1 MIKSKKI
8 ATSLSCL
15 VLCLLT
21 LCSVFVLSGCGG
33 ISIDVK
39 ANYLLHPVFS
49 GCNGKGSVELELNYK
64 NVDYA
69 VQSYI
74 NNDKYS
80 DIYSL
85 VSDIDFELEDESVNG
100 KLKNDDSFKVITKY
114 DEDKATELGVT
125 FTNTEITC
133 KVQDL
138 KDGTELDAFKDVKV
152 TFSGEDGSGYASVNT
167 DDCKRA
173 VTSNVYFTF
182 EDENNGKLKNGD
194 EVTVKANLY
203 SDDSSYFLKEESKK
217 YKVDGLYGA
226 RKSLE
231 GTDLS
236 DVTEEMRKK
245 ANTATKSDDSIAYYK
260 YKFNSGKKRE
270 LNSYD
275 FSFETKMEFEKYV
288 YAYDPDDISD
298 NTLAG
303 VYKLTTTVKCKN
315 DQLYVSSYNG
325 AEAMK
330 KGDNDTGITYIV
342 VTTSG
347 LIFSSDNKLYDNNM
361 NYDYYRFY
369 DDEFSSRYYDME
381 SCADL
386 NDIKDLFDNNNYVLV
401 NYDENFKEL
410 KDAEPSTE
418 KATEKATEKSTEKTT
433 EKSDE
438 KSTEKATTK
447 TSEVSTEKATAKN

>member
-8 ATSLSCL
+8 TVGLLCL

-49 GCNGKGSVELELNYK
+49 GFNDKGSVKLELNYS

-69 VQSYI
+69 VQSYK
-74 NNDKYS
+74 NNDNYS
-80 DIYSL
+80 DIRSL
-85 VSDIDFELEDESVNG
+85 VSGIDFEFEDESVNG
-100 KLKNDDSFKVITKY
+100 KLKNGDTFKVITKY
-114 DEDKATELGVT
+114 DEDRAAELGVT

-133 KVQDL
+133 KVQEL
-138 KDGTELDAFKDVKV
+138 KDGTELDAFKDVEV
-152 TFSGEDGSGYASVNT
+152 IFSGEDGTGYASINT
-167 DDCKRA
+167 EKCKK
-173 VTSNVYFTF
+173 VITSNVYFTF
-182 EDENNGKLKNGD
+182 EDANGYLSNGD
-194 EVTVKANLY
+194 EVIIKATLY
-203 SDDSSYFLKEESKK
+203 SNDKPYFLKEESKT

-231 GTDLS
+231 GTDLG
-236 DVTEEMRKK
+236 DVTEEIRKK
-245 ANTATKSDDSIAYYK
+245 ANTATKSDGSIAYYE
-260 YKFNSGKKRE
+260 YKFNSGKKRD
-270 LNSYD
+270 LNSFN
-275 FSFETKMEFEKYV
+275 FSFETEMEFEKYV
-288 YAYDPDDISD
+288 YAYDPDEVSD

-303 VYKLTTTVKCKN
+303 VYKLTTTVKCKD
-315 DQLYVSSYNG
+315 DQSYVSNG

-347 LIFSSDNKLYDNNM
+347 LVFSSDNTLH
-361 NYDYYRFY
+361 
-369 DDEFSSRYYDME
+369 DDGYSRYYNMNN
-381 SCADL
+381 CADL

-401 NYDENFKEL
+401 NYDENLKEL

-418 KATEKATEKSTEKTT
+418 KATEKSTEKAT
-433 EKSDE
+433 K
-438 KSTEKATTK
+438 KSTEKAEEK
-447 TSEVSTEKATAKN
+447 TDFEPEPTDFEPEPTEPARN

>member
-8 ATSLSCL
+8 TVGLLCL

-49 GCNGKGSVELELNYK
+49 GCNGKGSVELELNYS

-69 VQSYI
+69 VQSYK
-74 NNDKYS
+74 NNDNYS
-80 DIYSL
+80 DIRSL

-100 KLKNDDSFKVITKY
+100 KLKNGDTFKVITKY
-114 DEDKATELGVT
+114 DEDRAAELGVT

-133 KVQDL
+133 KVQEL

-152 TFSGEDGSGYASVNT
+152 TFSGEDGNGYASVNT
-167 DDCKRA
+167 DKCKKA
-173 VTSNVYFTF
+173 ITSNVYFTF
-182 EDENNGKLKNGD
+182 EDESNGNLKNGD
-194 EVTVKANLY
+194 EVIIKANLY
-203 SDDSSYFLKEESKK
+203 SNDSSYFLKEESKK

-231 GTDLS
+231 GTDLD
-236 DVTEEMRKK
+236 DVTEEIRKK
-245 ANTATKSDDSIAYYK
+245 ANTATKSDASIAYYE
-260 YKFNSGKKRE
+260 YKFNSGKKRD
-270 LNSYD
+270 LNSFN

-288 YAYDPDDISD
+288 YAYDPDEVSD

-303 VYKLTTTVKCKN
+303 VYKLTTTVKCKDN
-315 DQLYVSSYNG
+315 QSYVSDG

-347 LIFSSDNKLYDNNM
+347 LIFSSDNTLYDDG
-361 NYDYYRFY
+361 YF
-369 DDEFSSRYYDME
+369 SRYYNMNN
-381 SCADL
+381 CADL

-401 NYDENFKEL
+401 NYDENLKEL

-418 KATEKATEKSTEKTT
+418 KATEKVTEKATEKSTEKAT
-433 EKSDE
+433 K
-438 KSTEKATTK
+438 KSTEKAEEKTDLEPTEPATK
-447 TSEVSTEKATAKN
+447 SSRN

>member
-8 ATSLSCL
+8 TVGLLCL

-49 GCNGKGSVELELNYK
+49 GCNGKGSVELELNYS

-69 VQSYI
+69 VQSYK
-74 NNDKYS
+74 NNDNYS
-80 DIYSL
+80 DIRSL

-100 KLKNDDSFKVITKY
+100 KLKNGDTFKVITKY
-114 DEDKATELGVT
+114 DEDRAAELGVT

-133 KVQDL
+133 KVQEL
-138 KDGTELDAFKDVKV
+138 KDGTELDAFKDVEV
-152 TFSGEDGSGYASVNT
+152 TFSGEDGNGYASVNT
-167 DDCKRA
+167 DKCKKA
-173 VTSNVYFTF
+173 ITSNVYFTF
-182 EDENNGKLKNGD
+182 EDESNGNLKNGD
-194 EVTVKANLY
+194 EVTIKANLY
-203 SDDSSYFLKEESKK
+203 SSDSSYFLKEESKT

-231 GTDLS
+231 GTDLG
-236 DVTEEMRKK
+236 DVTEEIRKK
-245 ANTATKSDDSIAYYK
+245 ANTATKSDASIAYYE
-260 YKFNSGKKRE
+260 YKFNSGKKRD
-270 LNSYD
+270 LNSFN

-288 YAYDPDDISD
+288 YAYDPDAVSD

-303 VYKLTTTVKCKN
+303 VYKLTTTVKCKDN
-315 DQLYVSSYNG
+315 QSYVSAG

-330 KGDNDTGITYIV
+330 KGENDTGITYIV

-347 LIFSSDNKLYDNNM
+347 LIFSSDNTLYDDG
-361 NYDYYRFY
+361 YF
-369 DDEFSSRYYDME
+369 SRYYNMNN
-381 SCADL
+381 CADL

-418 KATEKATEKSTEKTT
+418 KATEKVTEKATEKSTEKAT
-433 EKSDE
+433 K
-438 KSTEKATTK
+438 KSTEKAEEKTDLEPTVPPTK
-447 TSEVSTEKATAKN
+447 PARN

>member
-49 GCNGKGSVELELNYK
+49 GCNGKGSVKLELNYK

-231 GTDLS
+231 GTDLG
-236 DVTEEMRKK
+236 DVKEEIRKK
-245 ANTATKSDDSIAYYK
+245 ANTATKDDVSIAHYD
-260 YKFNSGKKRE
+260 YKFSSGKKRD
-270 LNSYD
+270 LNSYS

-288 YAYDPDDISD
+288 YAYDPDDVSD

-303 VYKLTTTVKCKN
+303 VYKLTTTAKCKN
-315 DQLYVSSYNG
+315 DQSYVSDG

-330 KGDNDTGITYIV
+330 KGDNDTGVTYIV
-342 VTTSG
+342 VTTSD
-347 LIFSSDNKLYDNNM
+347 LIFSSDNKLYDNG
-361 NYDYYRFY
+361 YF
-369 DDEFSSRYYDME
+369 SRYYNMK

-418 KATEKATEKSTEKTT
+418 KATEKATEKSTEKST
-433 EKSDE
+433 EKT
-438 KSTEKATTK
+438 TEKATKKSNEKPTEEF
-447 TSEVSTEKATAKN
+447 TYANDEVSIQVR